1 MKILVLGGSYFYGRV
16 FIMLAAKNHEIT
28 ILNRGTY
35 SMESFGVKQIKGDR
49 RDEKVLEQLAAL
61 EMEFDT
67 VVDFCG
73 YVPGDVASVVEHL
86 PGKTKQYIFISTV
99 DIYERGLRGLKD
111 EETPYETRSIEGEAG
126 EYIRGKVALEQELK
140 EVCLQRG
147 IAYTILRPAV
157 LYGPYNYAPRESVF
171 IQIAMQN
178 RLLPEI
184 TDATGKFQFT
194 YVKDGAE
201 AIEKCLLNE
210 ETYGQAYNLCGDE
223 IMDYGK
229 FIAGLE
235 QVIREDEE
243 VSAVGERA
251 VGEENT
257 DSDKIIEDNRAII
270 EDNRTIIENNKAT
283 SHETGTKDPAG
294 SSNEQFCKRIQMTV
308 QEAGAQGI
316 TLPFAVYEE
325 ETELYSNEKSKKEL
339 GMVYTSFQEGM
350 KKTYRAFK
358 GVFG

>member
-16 FIMLAAKNHEIT
+16 FTMLAAKNHEIT
-28 ILNRGTY
+28 VLNRGTY

-49 RDEKVLEQLAAL
+49 HDEKVLEQLAAL
-61 EMEFDT
+61 ETEFDV

-73 YVPGDVASVVEHL
+73 YEPGDVASVVEHL

-99 DIYERGLRGLKD
+99 DAYERGIRGLKN

-171 IQIAMQN
+171 IQIALQN

-223 IMDYGK
+223 VLDYRL
-229 FIAGLE
+229 FIEGLE
-235 QVIREDEE
+235 QAIREDESIAE
-243 VSAVGERA
+243 AERNTEGKKNA
-251 VGEENT
+251 EN
-257 DSDKIIEDNRAII
+257 DKKPI
-270 EDNRTIIENNKAT
+270 
-283 SHETGTKDPAG
+283 PY
-294 SSNEQFCKRIQMTV
+294 KRLQMTV

-316 TLPFAVYEE
+316 PLPFAVSEA
-325 ETELYSNEKSKKEL
+325 ETELYSNEKSKKDL

>member
-16 FIMLAAKNHEIT
+16 FTMLAAKNHEIT
-28 ILNRGTY
+28 VLNRGTY
-35 SMESFGVKQIKGDR
+35 SMEDFGVKQITGDR
-49 RDEKVLEQLAAL
+49 HDEKVLRQLAASVT
-61 EMEFDT
+61 EFDA

-73 YVPGDVASVVEHL
+73 YGPGDVASVVEHL

-99 DIYERGLRGLKD
+99 DVYERGIQGLKD
-111 EETPYETRSIEGEAG
+111 EGTPYETRSIEGEAG

-140 EVCLQRG
+140 EICLQRG
-147 IAYTILRPAV
+147 IGYTILRPAV

-171 IQIAMQN
+171 IQIALQN

-201 AIEKCLLNE
+201 AIEKCLLNKS
-210 ETYGQAYNLCGDE
+210 TYGQAYNLCGDE
-223 IMDYGK
+223 ILDYGK

-235 QVIREDEE
+235 QAMPI
-243 VSAVGERA
+243 
-251 VGEENT
+251 
-257 DSDKIIEDNRAII
+257 
-270 EDNRTIIENNKAT
+270 
-283 SHETGTKDPAG
+283 P
-294 SSNEQFCKRIQMTV
+294 CKRIQMTV

-316 TLPFAVYEE
+316 PLPFAVFEE

>member
-16 FIMLAAKNHEIT
+16 FTMLAAKKHEIT
-28 ILNRGTY
+28 VLNRGTY
-35 SMESFGVKQIKGDR
+35 SMEDFGVKQIKGDR
-49 RDEKVLEQLAAL
+49 HDEKVLEQLAAL
-61 EMEFDT
+61 ETEFDA

-73 YVPGDVASVVEHL
+73 YGPDDVASVVEHL

-99 DIYERGLRGLKD
+99 DIYERGIRGLKN

-126 EYIRGKVALEQELK
+126 EYIRGKVTLEQELK

-171 IQIAMQN
+171 IQIALQN
-178 RLLPEI
+178 HFLPEI
-184 TDATGKFQFT
+184 IDAAGKFQFT

-210 ETYGQAYNLCGDE
+210 VAYGQAYNLCGDE
-223 IMDYGK
+223 ILDYRL
-229 FIAGLE
+229 FIEGLE
-235 QVIREDEE
+235 EAM
-243 VSAVGERA
+243 SA
-251 VGEENT
+251 
-257 DSDKIIEDNRAII
+257 
-270 EDNRTIIENNKAT
+270 
-283 SHETGTKDPAG
+283 P
-294 SSNEQFCKRIQMTV
+294 CKRIQMTA
-308 QEAGAQGI
+308 QEAAAQGI
-316 TLPFAVYEE
+316 PLPFAVYEE

>member
-16 FIMLAAKNHEIT
+16 FTMLAAKNHEIT
-28 ILNRGTY
+28 VLNRGTY
-35 SMESFGVKQIKGDR
+35 SMEDFGVKQITGDR
-49 RDEKVLEQLAAL
+49 HDEKVLRQLAASVT
-61 EMEFDT
+61 EFDA

-73 YVPGDVASVVEHL
+73 YGPGDVASVVEHL

-99 DIYERGLRGLKD
+99 DVYERGIQGLKD
-111 EETPYETRSIEGEAG
+111 EGTPYETRSIEGEAG

-140 EVCLQRG
+140 EICLQRG
-147 IAYTILRPAV
+147 IGYTILRPAV

-210 ETYGQAYNLCGDE
+210 EAYGQAYNLCGDE
-223 IMDYGK
+223 ILDYGK

-235 QVIREDEE
+235 QAMPI
-243 VSAVGERA
+243 
-251 VGEENT
+251 
-257 DSDKIIEDNRAII
+257 
-270 EDNRTIIENNKAT
+270 
-283 SHETGTKDPAG
+283 P
-294 SSNEQFCKRIQMTV
+294 CKRIQMTV

-316 TLPFAVYEE
+316 PLPFAVYEE

>member
-1 MKILVLGGSYFYGRV
+1 
-16 FIMLAAKNHEIT
+16 
-28 ILNRGTY
+28 
-35 SMESFGVKQIKGDR
+35 MESLGVKQIKGDR
-49 RDEKVLEQLAAL
+49 HDEKVLEQLAAL
-61 EMEFDT
+61 ETEFDV

-73 YVPGDVASVVEHL
+73 YGQGDVASVVEHL

-99 DIYERGLRGLKD
+99 DVYERGIQGLKN
-111 EETPYETRSIEGEAG
+111 EETPYETRSIEGETG

-140 EVCLQRG
+140 EVCQQRG

-171 IQIAMQN
+171 IQIALQN

-210 ETYGQAYNLCGDE
+210 EAYGEAYNLCGDE
-223 IMDYGK
+223 ILDYRL
-229 FIAGLE
+229 FIEGLE
-235 QVIREDEE
+235 QAMQEDESIAEAEKITE
-243 VSAVGERA
+243 VEMIT
-251 VGEENT
+251 EN
-257 DSDKIIEDNRAII
+257 DKRP
-270 EDNRTIIENNKAT
+270 TT
-283 SHETGTKDPAG
+283 
-294 SSNEQFCKRIQMTV
+294 CKRIQMTV
-308 QEAGAQGI
+308 QEATTQGI
-316 TLPFAVYEE
+316 PLPFAVYEE

-350 KKTYRAFK
+350 KKTYQAFK

>member
-1 MKILVLGGSYFYGRV
+1 
-16 FIMLAAKNHEIT
+16 
-28 ILNRGTY
+28 
-35 SMESFGVKQIKGDR
+35 MEDFGVKQIKGDR

-61 EMEFDT
+61 ETEFDA

-73 YVPGDVASVVEHL
+73 YGQGDVASVVEHL

-99 DIYERGLRGLKD
+99 DVYERGIQELKD

-140 EVCLQRG
+140 GVCLQRG

-171 IQIAMQN
+171 IQIALQN
-178 RLLPEI
+178 HFLPEI

-194 YVKDGAE
+194 YVKDGVE

-210 ETYGQAYNLCGDE
+210 EAYGQAYNICGDE
-223 IMDYGK
+223 ILDYRL
-229 FIAGLE
+229 FIEGLE
-235 QVIREDEE
+235 QAMQEDESIAEAERITE
-243 VSAVGERA
+243 VEKNTEVERIA
-251 VGEENT
+251 ENA
-257 DSDKIIEDNRAII
+257 KKLI
-270 EDNRTIIENNKAT
+270 
-283 SHETGTKDPAG
+283 H
-294 SSNEQFCKRIQMTV
+294 CKRIQMTA
-308 QEAGAQGI
+308 QEATAQGI
-316 TLPFAVYEE
+316 PLPFAVYEE

-339 GMVYTSFQEGM
+339 GMVYTSFEEGM
-350 KKTYRAFK
+350 KKTYQAFK

>member
-16 FIMLAAKNHEIT
+16 FTMLAAKNHEIT
-28 ILNRGTY
+28 VLNRGTY
-35 SMESFGVKQIKGDR
+35 SMEDFGVKQIKGDR
-49 RDEKVLEQLAAL
+49 RDEKLLEQLAAL
-61 EMEFDT
+61 ETEFDA

-73 YVPGDVASVVEHL
+73 YGSGDVASVVEHL

-99 DIYERGLRGLKD
+99 DIYERGIQGMKK

-171 IQIAMQN
+171 IQIALQN
-178 RLLPEI
+178 HLLPEI

-210 ETYGQAYNLCGDE
+210 AAYGQSYNLCGDE
-223 IMDYGK
+223 ILDYRL
-229 FIAGLE
+229 FIEGLE
-235 QVIREDEE
+235 EAMQEDESIAEAERITE
-243 VSAVGERA
+243 VEKNTEVERIT
-251 VGEENT
+251 ENA
-257 DSDKIIEDNRAII
+257 KKPI
-270 EDNRTIIENNKAT
+270 
-283 SHETGTKDPAG
+283 P
-294 SSNEQFCKRIQMTV
+294 CKRIQITV
-308 QEAGAQGI
+308 REAMAQGI
-316 TLPFAVYEE
+316 PLPFAVYEE

-339 GMVYTSFQEGM
+339 GMVYTSFEEGM
-350 KKTYRAFK
+350 KKTYQAFK

>member
-1 MKILVLGGSYFYGRV
+1 MKILILGGSYFYGRV
-16 FIMLAAKNHEIT
+16 FTMLAAKNHEIT
-28 ILNRGTY
+28 VLNRGTY

-49 RDEKVLEQLAAL
+49 HDEKVLRQLAAL
-61 EMEFDT
+61 ETEFDA

-73 YVPGDVASVVEHL
+73 YGPGDVASVAEYL
-86 PGKTKQYIFISTV
+86 PGKMKQYIFISTV
-99 DIYERGLRGLKD
+99 DVYERGIRGLKD

-171 IQIAMQN
+171 IQIALQN
-178 RLLPEI
+178 CLLPEI
-184 TDATGKFQFT
+184 TDAAGKFQFT
-194 YVKDGAE
+194 YVKDAAS

-210 ETYGQAYNLCGDE
+210 GAYGQAYNLCGDE
-223 IMDYGK
+223 ILDYRL
-229 FIAGLE
+229 FIEGLE
-235 QVIREDEE
+235 QAIQED
-243 VSAVGERA
+243 
-251 VGEENT
+251 
-257 DSDKIIEDNRAII
+257 I
-270 EDNRTIIENNKAT
+270 
-283 SHETGTKDPAG
+283 AG
-294 SSNEQFCKRIQMTV
+294 SSNEQLCKRIQMTA

-316 TLPFAVYEE
+316 PLPFAVYEE

>member
-16 FIMLAAKNHEIT
+16 FTMLAAKNHEIT
-28 ILNRGTY
+28 VLNRGTY

-49 RDEKVLEQLAAL
+49 HDEKVLGQLAAL
-61 EMEFDT
+61 DTEFDA

-73 YVPGDVASVVEHL
+73 YEPGDVASVVEHL
-86 PGKTKQYIFISTV
+86 PGKAKQYIFISTV
-99 DIYERGLRGLKD
+99 DVYERGIRGLKD
-111 EETPYETRSIEGEAG
+111 EETPYEIRFIEGEAG
-126 EYIRGKVALEQELK
+126 EYIRGKAALEQELK

-171 IQIAMQN
+171 IQIALQN

-210 ETYGQAYNLCGDE
+210 AAYGQAYNLCGDE
-223 IMDYGK
+223 ILDYRM
-229 FIAGLE
+229 FIEGLE
-235 QVIREDEE
+235 QAIQEDEE
-243 VSAVGERA
+243 VNAVGERV
-251 VGEENT
+251 VGKENT
-257 DSDKIIEDNRAII
+257 DSDKII

-283 SHETGTKDPAG
+283 GHETGMKDPAE
-294 SSNEQFCKRIQMTV
+294 SSKEQFCKRIQMTA
-308 QEAGAQGI
+308 QEARAQEI
-316 TLPFAVYEE
+316 PLPFAVFEE

-350 KKTYRAFK
+350 KKTYQAFK

>member
-16 FIMLAAKNHEIT
+16 FTMLAVKKHEIT
-28 ILNRGTY
+28 VLNRGTY
-35 SMESFGVKQIKGDR
+35 SMEDFGVKQIKGDR
-49 RDEKVLEQLAAL
+49 RDEKLLGQLAAL
-61 EMEFDT
+61 ETEFDA

-73 YVPGDVASVVEHL
+73 YGPGDVASVVENL

-99 DIYERGLRGLKD
+99 DIYERGIGGLKN
-111 EETPYETRSIEGEAG
+111 EGTPYETRSIEGEAG

-171 IQIAMQN
+171 IQIALQN
-178 RLLPEI
+178 HFLPEI
-184 TDATGKFQFT
+184 TDAAGKFQFT

-210 ETYGQAYNLCGDE
+210 EAYGQAYNICGNE
-223 IMDYGK
+223 ILDYRL
-229 FIAGLE
+229 FIEGLE
-235 QVIREDEE
+235 EAMQEE
-243 VSAVGERA
+243 ESIAEVEKNTEVERIT
-251 VGEENT
+251 ENA
-257 DSDKIIEDNRAII
+257 KKPI
-270 EDNRTIIENNKAT
+270 
-283 SHETGTKDPAG
+283 P
-294 SSNEQFCKRIQMTV
+294 CKRIQITV
-308 QEAGAQGI
+308 QEAMAQGI
-316 TLPFAVYEE
+316 PLPFAVYEE

-339 GMVYTSFQEGM
+339 GMVYISFQEGM
-350 KKTYRAFK
+350 KKTYQAFK

>member
-16 FIMLAAKNHEIT
+16 FTMLSAKKHEIT
-28 ILNRGTY
+28 VLNRGTY
-35 SMESFGVKQIKGDR
+35 SMGDLGVRQIKGDR
-49 RDEKVLEQLAAL
+49 HDEKVLRKLAAL
-61 EMEFDT
+61 ETVFDV

-73 YVPGDVASVVEHL
+73 YVPGDVAAIVEHL

-99 DIYERGLRGLKD
+99 DVYERGTGGLKD
-111 EETPYETRSIEGEAG
+111 EKIPYETRSVEGEAG

-140 EVCLQRG
+140 EACRKKEIV
-147 IAYTILRPAV
+147 YTILRPAV

-171 IQIAMQN
+171 IQIALQN

-184 TDATGKFQFT
+184 TDAAGKFQFT
-194 YVKDGAE
+194 YIKDAAE

-223 IMDYGK
+223 ILDYRL
-229 FIAGLE
+229 FIEGLE
-235 QVIREDEE
+235 QAIQEDE
-243 VSAVGERA
+243 
-251 VGEENT
+251 
-257 DSDKIIEDNRAII
+257 K
-270 EDNRTIIENNKAT
+270 
-283 SHETGTKDPAG
+283 ETGHEAG
-294 SSNEQFCKRIQMTV
+294 MGSLTENSNARYRKRVCMTA
-308 QEAGAQGI
+308 QEAAAQGI
-316 TLPFAVYEE
+316 PLPFAVYEE

-339 GMVYTSFQEGM
+339 GMVYTSFHEGM